1 MSLALHC
8 IFVTILVLFAGT
20 RIRHEDLGQIITVYL
35 GTDYPGGQAGV
46 HPGHGPAERQNGDRR
61 QAIGSHVKA
70 IKPSP
75 PDHPKT
81 ARSETAAARGRMDDP
96 VTVAAS
102 PSRPRREFASPD
114 GHPADNPIEAPGPE
128 GEGSGI
134 GADTVRTGTGA
145 SSLDGVWTF
154 TGGGKASDGGG
165 SGTGSGGPGGGQAGS
180 NAYVAAQFAYIRG
193 LILKNLVYPSEARHV
208 GLRGRVTVDFIILED
223 GLARNIRIVES
234 SGHDV

>member
-1 MSLALHC
+1 
-8 IFVTILVLFAGT
+8 
-20 RIRHEDLGQIITVYL
+20 
-35 GTDYPGGQAGV
+35 
-46 HPGHGPAERQNGDRR
+46 
-61 QAIGSHVKA
+61 
-70 IKPSP
+70 
-75 PDHPKT
+75 
-81 ARSETAAARGRMDDP
+81 MDDP

-102 PSRPRREFASPD
+102 PSRPPREFAPHD

-145 SSLDGVWTF
+145 SSLDGIWTF
-154 TGGGKASDGGG
+154 TGGGKASGGGG
-165 SGTGSGGPGGGQAGS
+165 SGTGCGGPGGGQAGG

-193 LILKNLVYPSEARHV
+193 LILKNLVYPSEAKRV

-234 SGHDV
+234 SGHDVLDRTVLEAIRRLPAFPQAARQGGADDPHCLQAEVIEQEES